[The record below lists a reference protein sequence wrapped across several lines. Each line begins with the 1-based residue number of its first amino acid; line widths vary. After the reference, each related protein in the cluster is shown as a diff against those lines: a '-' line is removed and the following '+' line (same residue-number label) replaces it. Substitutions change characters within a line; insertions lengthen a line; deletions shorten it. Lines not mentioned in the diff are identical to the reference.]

1 MKGTLLVVIKIL
13 LSLGLLLAATH
24 HLTAQA
30 LVAESKPIHSDS
42 HQKLSGK
49 IIFSTTAKAIES
61 YQATELIQR
70 IELNSTKS
78 LYFNAVLNQPLT
90 TYLQGLAPELSVEE
104 VNKIGNYQFTFYVDG
119 SVVYTE
125 NLNLAAGLS
134 TEKSSHKVLTKP
146 FFSEAGEDS
155 WGRFLWMRFMHF
167 GGEQALTEGVHTLKI
182 EIRPYVKTADIK
194 IGNLIAAGEISVQVV
209 KPKASEQQIAIQP
222 IQATHDWVISKD
234 SYNKDLIRAMNKK
247 IAEKDFKDISS
258 VVVIKDGALLV
269 EEYFNGSER
278 ASLHDPR
285 SVGKSFASTM
295 LGIAIKESFIQSE
308 KQSLSEFYPLNNYQN
323 YSAQKANISLKD
335 LMTMTSG
342 FAGDDSDSASQ
353 GNEENMYPTPDWVK
367 FTLDLPMQNTR
378 SSEKEW
384 SYFTAGVVVLGDV
397 LHQKV
402 PDGLEAYAD
411 KKLFAPLGITE
422 YQWQYTPQKVANTAG
437 GIRLRALDFAKYGQL
452 YKNGGNWGKQQIIP
466 ADWVKAS
473 LAKQVARTEQKDGG
487 HYGYLFWNDSI
498 QSGQQS
504 FEVAYASG
512 NGGNK
517 IFIFKDIP
525 LVIVITAKA
534 YNKAYAHPQ
543 VAQMVSEYLLPAIL
557 TQASGGG

>member
-1 MKGTLLVVIKIL
+1 MKRTLLVAIKIL
-13 LSLGLLLAATH
+13 LSLGLLFAATH
-24 HLTAQA
+24 NMTAQA
-30 LVAESKPIHSDS
+30 LAAESKPIQTDS
-42 HQKLSGK
+42 QQKLSGK

-61 YQATELIQR
+61 YQATEFIQR
-70 IELNSTKS
+70 FELNSTKS
-78 LYFNAVLNQPLT
+78 LYFNAVLDQPLT
-90 TYLQGLAPELSVEE
+90 AYLQQLAPELSAEE
-104 VNKIGNYQFTFYVDG
+104 VNKNGNYQFTFYVDG

-125 NLNLAAGLS
+125 SLSVAAGLS
-134 TEKSSHKVLTKP
+134 TEKSNHKVLMKP
-146 FFSEAGEDS
+146 FFSEANEDS

-182 EIRPYVKTADIK
+182 EIRPYVKTADIR

-234 SYNKDLIRAMNKK
+234 SYNKELIRAMNKK

-258 VVVIKDGALLV
+258 VVVIKEGALLL

-295 LGIAIKESFIQSE
+295 LGIAIQEGFIQSE
-308 KQSLSEFYPLNNYQN
+308 KQSLSEFYPLKNYQN
-323 YSAQKANISLKD
+323 YSEKKANISLKD

-367 FTLDLPMQNTR
+367 FTLDLPMQNPTAPV
-378 SSEKEW
+378 KEW
-384 SYFTAGVVVLGDV
+384 SYFTAGVVVLGDI
-397 LHQKV
+397 LQKTV
-402 PDGLEAYAD
+402 PQGLEAYAD
-411 KKLFAPLGITE
+411 KKLFAPLGISKYE
-422 YQWQYTPQKVANTAG
+422 WQYTPQKVANTAG

-452 YKNGGNWGKQQIIP
+452 YKNGGSWGKQQIIP

-487 HYGYLFWNDSI
+487 YYGYLFWNDRI

-504 FEVAYASG
+504 YEVAYASG

-534 YNKAYAHPQ
+534 YNKAYGHPQ
-543 VAQMVSEYLLPAIL
+543 VAQMISDYLLPAIL
-557 TQASGGG
+557 H

>member
-1 MKGTLLVVIKIL
+1 MKRTPFVAIKIL
-13 LSLGLLLAATH
+13 VSLGLLCAVTH
-24 HLTAQA
+24 NLTADA
-30 LVAESKPIHSDS
+30 LATKSEPIHTDVQ
-42 HQKLSGK
+42 QKLSGK
-49 IIFSTTAKAIES
+49 IIFSNTPKAINV
-61 YQATELIQR
+61 YQAAELIQGF
-70 IELNSTKS
+70 ELNSSKN
-78 LYFNAVLNQPLT
+78 LYFNAVLDQPLT
-90 TYLQGLAPELSVEE
+90 AYLQELAPELSAEE
-104 VNKIGNYQFTFYVDG
+104 ANKIGNYQFTFSVDG
-119 SVVYTE
+119 SLVYTE

-134 TEKSSHKVLTKP
+134 AEKSSHKVLTKP
-146 FFSEAGEDS
+146 LFSEANEDS

-167 GGEQALTEGVHTLKI
+167 GGEQAMTEGIHTLKI

-194 IGNLIAAGEISVQVV
+194 IGKIIAAGEISVQVV
-209 KPKASEQQIAIQP
+209 RPKATEQQIAIQP
-222 IQATHDWVISKD
+222 IQASHDWVISKD

-258 VVVIKDGALLV
+258 VVVIKEGALLL

-295 LGIAIKESFIQSE
+295 LGIAIHEGFIQSE
-308 KQSLSEFYPLNNYQN
+308 KQTLSEFYPLKNYQN
-323 YSAQKANISLKD
+323 YSAQKANVSLKD

-342 FAGDDSDSASQ
+342 FAGDDSDSASA
-353 GNEENMYPTPDWVK
+353 GNEENMYPTSDWVK
-367 FTLDLPMQNTR
+367 FTLDLPMQNPTTPA
-378 SSEKEW
+378 KEW

-397 LHQKV
+397 LQKTV
-402 PDGLEAYAD
+402 PQGLEAYAG

-452 YKNGGNWGKQQIIP
+452 YKNGGSWGTQQIIP

-487 HYGYLFWNDSI
+487 HYGYLFWNDTI

-504 FEVAYASG
+504 YEVAYASG

-525 LVIVITAKA
+525 LVIVITATA
-534 YNKAYAHPQ
+534 YNKAYGHPQ
-543 VAQMVSEYLLPAIL
+543 VAQMISDYILPAVL
-557 TQASGGG
+557 TQTSGGG

>member
-1 MKGTLLVVIKIL
+1 MKRTLLVAIKTL
-13 LSLGLLLAATH
+13 LSVGLLFAATYN
-24 HLTAQA
+24 LTAQA
-30 LVAESKPIHSDS
+30 LAAESKPIHTDS
-42 HQKLSGK
+42 LQELSGK
-49 IIFSTTAKAIES
+49 IIFSTSANVLES
-61 YQATELIQR
+61 YQTTEFIQR
-70 IELNSTKS
+70 FELNSAKN
-78 LYFNAVLNQPLT
+78 LYFNAVLDQPLT
-90 TYLQGLAPELSVEE
+90 TYLQELAPELSAEE
-104 VNKIGNYQFTFYVDG
+104 VNKIGNYQFTFYVDDT
-119 SVVYTE
+119 VIYTE
-125 NLNLAAGLS
+125 NLNIAAGLS
-134 TEKSSHKVLTKP
+134 TEKSSHKVLIKP
-146 FFSEAGEDS
+146 FFSEANEDS

-167 GGEQALTEGVHTLKI
+167 GGEQALTEGVRTLKV
-182 EIRPYVKTADIK
+182 EIRPYVKTTDVK
-194 IGNLIAAGEISVQVV
+194 IGHLIAAGEISVRVV
-209 KPKASEQQIAIQP
+209 KIKASEQQMAIQP

-258 VVVIKDGALLV
+258 VVVIKDGALLL

-285 SVGKSFASTM
+285 SVGKSFASTI
-295 LGIAIKESFIQSE
+295 LGIAIQEGFIQSE
-308 KQSLSEFYPLNNYQN
+308 KQTLSEFYPLNNYQN
-323 YSAQKANISLKD
+323 YSEKKAHVSLKD
-335 LMTMTSG
+335 LLTMTSG
-342 FAGDDSDSASQ
+342 FAGNDSDSASQ

-367 FTLDLPMQNTR
+367 FTLDLPMQNPT
-378 SSEKEW
+378 SSAKAW

-397 LHQKV
+397 LQQKV

-452 YKNGGNWGKQQIIP
+452 YKNGGRWGKQQIIP
-466 ADWVKAS
+466 AAWVKAS
-473 LAKQVARTEQKDGG
+473 LVKQVARTEQKDGG

-543 VAQMVSEYLLPAIL
+543 VMQMISDYLLPAIL
-557 TQASGGG
+557 H

>member
-1 MKGTLLVVIKIL
+1 MKRTLLVAINIL
-13 LSLGLLLAATH
+13 VSLGLLFAATFNLTTQALAA
-24 HLTAQA
+24 
-30 LVAESKPIHSDS
+30 ESTQIHTDS
-42 HQKLSGK
+42 QQKLSGK
-49 IIFSTTAKAIES
+49 IIFSTTAKAVET

-70 IELNSTKS
+70 FELNSTKN
-78 LYFNAVLNQPLT
+78 LYFNAVLDKPLT
-90 TYLQGLAPELSVEE
+90 AYLQELVPGLSAEDA
-104 VNKIGNYQFTFYVDG
+104 NKNGNYQFTFSVDD
-119 SVVYTE
+119 SLVYTE
-125 NLNLAAGLS
+125 NLNIAAGLS
-134 TEKSSHKVLTKP
+134 TEKSANKVLMKP
-146 FFSEAGEDS
+146 FFSETNEDS

-182 EIRPYVKTADIK
+182 EIRPYVKTADLK

-222 IQATHDWVISKD
+222 IQAAQDWVISKD

-258 VVVIKDGALLV
+258 VVVIKEGALLL

-295 LGIAIKESFIQSE
+295 LGIAIQEGFIQSE
-308 KQSLSEFYPLNNYQN
+308 KQTLSEFYPLKNYQN
-323 YSAQKANISLKD
+323 YSEKKANISLKD

-367 FTLDLPMQNTR
+367 FALDLPMQNPT
-378 SSEKEW
+378 SSAKEW
-384 SYFTAGVVVLGDV
+384 SYFTAGVVVLGDI
-397 LHQKV
+397 LQKTV
-402 PDGLEAYAD
+402 PEGLEAYAD
-411 KKLFAPLGITE
+411 KKLFAPLGITQ

-452 YKNGGNWGKQQIIP
+452 YKNGGSWGKQQIIP

-525 LVIVITAKA
+525 VVIVITAKA

-543 VAQMVSEYLLPAIL
+543 VTKMISDYILPAIL
-557 TQASGGG
+557 H

>member
-1 MKGTLLVVIKIL
+1 MKRTLFFATTIL
-13 LSLGLLLAATH
+13 IALGLLFAVPAEALAAEPKTTDSG
-24 HLTAQA
+24 LQQNYRGKILFSAS
-30 LVAESKPIHSDS
+30 SKTFSASPSSELIHS
-42 HQKLSGK
+42 
-49 IIFSTTAKAIES
+49 F
-61 YQATELIQR
+61 
-70 IELNSTKS
+70 ELNSTKN
-78 LYFNAVLNQPLT
+78 LYFHAVLAQPLT
-90 TYLQGLAPELSVEE
+90 VYLQQLAPGLSAEE
-104 VNKIGNYQFTFYVDG
+104 ANKNGNYQFIFYVDG

-125 NLNLAAGLS
+125 RLNLAAGLA
-134 TEKSSHKVLTKP
+134 TEKSSHKILTKP
-146 FFSEAGEDS
+146 FFSEANEDS
-155 WGRFLWMRFMHF
+155 WGRFLWMRFMHS
-167 GGEQALTEGVHTLKI
+167 GGEKALTEGQHQLKL
-182 EIRPYVKTADIK
+182 EIRPYLQSSSIQV
-194 IGNLIAAGEISVQVV
+194 GQVIASGEVSVLVV
-209 KPKASEQQIAIQP
+209 KPKVTEQQIAIQP

-258 VVVIKDGALLV
+258 VVVIKDGALLL
-269 EEYFNGSER
+269 EEYFNGSDR
-278 ASLHDPR
+278 SSLHDPR

-295 LGIAIKESFIQSE
+295 LGIAIKEGFIQSE
-308 KQSLSEFYPLNNYQN
+308 KQTLSEFYPLKNYQN
-323 YSAQKANISLKD
+323 YSTQKANISLKD

-342 FAGDDSDSASQ
+342 FAGDDSDSTSQ
-353 GNEENMYPTPDWVK
+353 GNEENMYPTSDWVK
-367 FTLDLPMQNTR
+367 FALDLPMKNPA
-378 SSEKEW
+378 SSTKEW

-397 LHQKV
+397 LQQKV
-402 PDGLEAYAD
+402 PGGLEAYAD

-452 YKNGGNWGKQQIIP
+452 YKNGGLWGKQQIIP

-473 LAKQVARTEQKDGG
+473 LAKQVARTEKEDGG
-487 HYGYLFWNDSI
+487 HYGYLFWNDRI

-504 FEVAYASG
+504 YEVAYASG

-543 VAQMVSEYLLPAIL
+543 VNQLVSDYLLPAIVN
-557 TQASGGG
+557 

>member
-1 MKGTLLVVIKIL
+1 MKRTLLVAIKIL
-13 LSLGLLLAATH
+13 LSLGLLFAATH

-30 LVAESKPIHSDS
+30 LAAESKPIHTDS
-42 HQKLSGK
+42 QQKLSGK

-70 IELNSTKS
+70 FELNSTKS
-78 LYFNAVLNQPLT
+78 LYFNAVLDQPLT
-90 TYLQGLAPELSVEE
+90 AYLQELAPELSAEE

-134 TEKSSHKVLTKP
+134 TEKSSHKVLMKP
-146 FFSEAGEDS
+146 FFSEASEDS

-167 GGEQALTEGVHTLKI
+167 GGEQAMTEGVHTLKI

-194 IGNLIAAGEISVQVV
+194 IGNLIATGEISVQVV
-209 KPKASEQQIAIQP
+209 KPKATEQQIAIQP
-222 IQATHDWVISKD
+222 IQATHDWIISKD

-258 VVVIKDGALLV
+258 VVVIKDGALLL

-295 LGIAIKESFIQSE
+295 LGIAIAEGFIQSE
-308 KQSLSEFYPLNNYQN
+308 RQSLSEFYPLKNYQN
-323 YSAQKANISLKD
+323 YSTQKANVSLKD

-367 FTLDLPMQNTR
+367 FTLDLPMQNPT
-378 SSEKEW
+378 SSAKEW
-384 SYFTAGVVVLGDV
+384 SYFTAGVVILGDV
-397 LHQKV
+397 LHQKI

-452 YKNGGNWGKQQIIP
+452 YKNGGSWGKQQIIP

-473 LAKQVARTEQKDGG
+473 LAEQVARTEQKDGG
-487 HYGYLFWNDSI
+487 HYGYLFWNDRI

-534 YNKAYAHPQ
+534 YNKAYGHPQ
-543 VAQMVSEYLLPAIL
+543 VAQMISDYLLPAIL
-557 TQASGGG
+557 H

>member
-1 MKGTLLVVIKIL
+1 MKKTLLVAIKIL
-13 LSLGLLLAATH
+13 LSLGLLFAATH
-24 HLTAQA
+24 NLTAQA
-30 LVAESKPIHSDS
+30 LATKSESIHTDS
-42 HQKLSGK
+42 QQKLSGK

-70 IELNSTKS
+70 FELNSTKS
-78 LYFNAVLNQPLT
+78 LYFNAVLDQPLT
-90 TYLQGLAPELSVEE
+90 AYLQQLAPELSAEE

-125 NLNLAAGLS
+125 SLNLAAGLS
-134 TEKSSHKVLTKP
+134 TEKSSHKVLMKP
-146 FFSEAGEDS
+146 FFSEANEDS

-194 IGNLIAAGEISVQVV
+194 IGNLIAAGDISVQVV
-209 KPKASEQQIAIQP
+209 KPKASEQQIAVQP

-234 SYNKDLIRAMNKK
+234 SYNKELIRAMNKK

-258 VVVIKDGALLV
+258 VVVIKDGALLL

-295 LGIAIKESFIQSE
+295 LGIAIQEGFIQSE
-308 KQSLSEFYPLNNYQN
+308 KQSLSEFYPLKNYQN
-323 YSAQKANISLKD
+323 YSEKKANISLKD

-367 FTLDLPMQNTR
+367 FTLDLPMQNPT
-378 SSEKEW
+378 SSAKEW

-437 GIRLRALDFAKYGQL
+437 GIGLRALDFAKYGQL
-452 YKNGGNWGKQQIIP
+452 YKNGGSWGKQQIIP

-487 HYGYLFWNDSI
+487 HYGYLFWNDTI

-504 FEVAYASG
+504 YEVAYASG

-534 YNKAYAHPQ
+534 YNKAYGHPQ

-557 TQASGGG
+557 H

>member
-1 MKGTLLVVIKIL
+1 MKRTLFVAIKNL
-13 LSLGLLLAATH
+13 LSLGLLFAATH
-24 HLTAQA
+24 HITAQTLA
-30 LVAESKPIHSDS
+30 AEPNLTQGERL
-42 HQKLSGK
+42 QKHSGK
-49 IIFSTTAKAIES
+49 ILFSTTPKAINA
-61 YQATELIQR
+61 YRPTELIQKF
-70 IELNSTKS
+70 ELNSSKN
-78 LYFNAVLNQPLT
+78 LYFNAVLDQPLT
-90 TYLQGLAPELSVEE
+90 AYLQELAPELSAEE
-104 VNKIGNYQFTFYVDG
+104 VNKIGNYQFTFSIDG
-119 SVVYTE
+119 TAVYSE
-125 NLNLAAGLS
+125 NLNLAAGLP

-146 FFSEAGEDS
+146 LFSEANEDS
-155 WGRFLWMRFMHF
+155 WGRFLWMRFMHLA
-167 GGEQALTEGVHTLKI
+167 GEQALTEGIHRLKI
-182 EIRPYVKTADIK
+182 EIRPYVKTAELK
-194 IGNLIAAGEISVQVV
+194 IGKLIAAGEILVQVV

-258 VVVIKDGALLV
+258 VVVIKEGALLL
-269 EEYFNGSER
+269 EQYFNGSDR

-295 LGIAIKESFIQSE
+295 LGIAIQEGFIHSE
-308 KQSLSEFYPLNNYQN
+308 TQKLSEFYPLKNYQN
-323 YSAQKANISLKD
+323 YSENKANVSLKD
-335 LMTMTSG
+335 LLTMTSG

-353 GNEENMYPTPDWVK
+353 GNEENMYPTSDWVK
-367 FTLDLPMQNTR
+367 FTLDLPMQNPP
-378 SSEKEW
+378 SSAKEW
-384 SYFTAGVVVLGDV
+384 RYFTAGVVVLGDV
-397 LHQKV
+397 LQQKV
-402 PDGLEAYAD
+402 PGGLEAYAD

-452 YKNGGNWGKQQIIP
+452 YKNDGLWGKQQIIP

-473 LAKQVARTEQKDGG
+473 LANQVARTEQKDGG

-504 FEVAYASG
+504 YDVAYASG

-517 IFIFKDIP
+517 IFIFKDLP

-543 VAQMVSEYLLPAIL
+543 VNQIVSDYLLPAIVN
-557 TQASGGG
+557 

>member
-1 MKGTLLVVIKIL
+1 MKGTLLVAIKIL
-13 LSLGLLLAATH
+13 LSLGLLLATTH

-30 LVAESKPIHSDS
+30 MAAESESKPIHTDS
-42 HQKLSGK
+42 QQKLSGK

-78 LYFNAVLNQPLT
+78 LYFNAVLDQPLT

-146 FFSEAGEDS
+146 FFSEANEDS

-209 KPKASEQQIAIQP
+209 KPRASEQQIAIQP
-222 IQATHDWVISKD
+222 IQASHDWVISKD

-258 VVVIKDGALLV
+258 VVVIKDGALLL

-295 LGIAIKESFIQSE
+295 LGIAIAEGFIQSE
-308 KQSLSEFYPLNNYQN
+308 KQTLSEFYPLKNYQN
-323 YSAQKANISLKD
+323 YSEKKANVSLKD

-367 FTLDLPMQNTR
+367 FTLDLPMQNPT
-378 SSEKEW
+378 SYSKEW

-452 YKNGGNWGKQQIIP
+452 YKNGGSWGTQQIIP

-473 LAKQVARTEQKDGG
+473 LATQVARTEQKDGG
-487 HYGYLFWNDSI
+487 HYGYLFWNDSV

-504 FEVAYASG
+504 YEVAYASG

-543 VAQMVSEYLLPAIL
+543 VAQMISDYLLPAML
-557 TQASGGG
+557 Y

>member
-1 MKGTLLVVIKIL
+1 MKRTLLVTIKIL
-13 LSLGLLLAATH
+13 LSLGLLFAATH

-30 LVAESKPIHSDS
+30 LAAESKPTHTDS
-42 HQKLSGK
+42 SQKLSGK

-61 YQATELIQR
+61 YQATEFIQR
-70 IELNSTKS
+70 FELNSTKS
-78 LYFNAVLNQPLT
+78 LYFNAVLDLPLT
-90 TYLQGLAPELSVEE
+90 AYLQELAPELSAEE

-125 NLNLAAGLS
+125 SLNLAAGLS

-146 FFSEAGEDS
+146 LFSEANEDS

-222 IQATHDWVISKD
+222 IQVTHDWVISKD

-258 VVVIKDGALLV
+258 VVVIKDGALLL

-295 LGIAIKESFIQSE
+295 LGIAIAEGFIQSE
-308 KQSLSEFYPLNNYQN
+308 KQKLSEFYSLKNYQN

-367 FTLDLPMQNTR
+367 FTLDLPMQNPT
-378 SSEKEW
+378 SSAKEW
-384 SYFTAGVVVLGDV
+384 SYFTAGV
-397 LHQKV
+397 
-402 PDGLEAYAD
+402 
-411 KKLFAPLGITE
+411 
-422 YQWQYTPQKVANTAG
+422 
-437 GIRLRALDFAKYGQL
+437 
-452 YKNGGNWGKQQIIP
+452 
-466 ADWVKAS
+466 
-473 LAKQVARTEQKDGG
+473 
-487 HYGYLFWNDSI
+487 
-498 QSGQQS
+498 
-504 FEVAYASG
+504 
-512 NGGNK
+512 
-517 IFIFKDIP
+517 
-525 LVIVITAKA
+525 
-534 YNKAYAHPQ
+534 
-543 VAQMVSEYLLPAIL
+543 
-557 TQASGGG
+557 

>member
-1 MKGTLLVVIKIL
+1 M
-13 LSLGLLLAATH
+13 
-24 HLTAQA
+24 
-30 LVAESKPIHSDS
+30 
-42 HQKLSGK
+42 
-49 IIFSTTAKAIES
+49 TT
-61 YQATELIQR
+61 TE
-70 IELNSTKS
+70 
-78 LYFNAVLNQPLT
+78 
-90 TYLQGLAPELSVEE
+90 LAPELSAEE
-104 VNKIGNYQFTFYVDG
+104 ANKNGNYQFTFYVDG

-125 NLNLAAGLS
+125 NLNQSAGLS
-134 TEKSSHKVLTKP
+134 TEKSSQKVLMKP
-146 FFSEAGEDS
+146 FFSEANEDS

-167 GGEQALTEGVHTLKI
+167 GGELALTEGAHTLNI

-194 IGNLIAAGEISVQVV
+194 IGHLIAAGEVSVQVI
-209 KPKASEQQIAIQP
+209 KPKATEQQITIQP

-258 VVVIKDGALLV
+258 VVVIKDGALLL

-295 LGIAIKESFIQSE
+295 LGIAIQEGFIQSE
-308 KQSLSEFYPLNNYQN
+308 TQSLSEFYPLKNYQN

-342 FAGDDSDSASQ
+342 FAGNDSDSASQ

-367 FTLDLPMQNTR
+367 FTLDLPMQKPT
-378 SSEKEW
+378 SPAKEW
-384 SYFTAGVVVLGDV
+384 SYFTAGVVVLGDI
-397 LHQKV
+397 LQKTV
-402 PDGLEAYAD
+402 PQGLEAYAD
-411 KKLFAPLGITE
+411 KKLFAPLGISQYE
-422 YQWQYTPQKVANTAG
+422 WQYTPQKVANTAG

-452 YKNGGNWGKQQIIP
+452 YKNGGSWGKQQIIP
-466 ADWVKAS
+466 ANWVKAS

-498 QSGQQS
+498 ESGQQS
-504 FEVAYASG
+504 YEVAYASG

-534 YNKAYAHPQ
+534 YNKAYGHPQ
-543 VAQMVSEYLLPAIL
+543 VAQMISDYLLPAIL

>member
-1 MKGTLLVVIKIL
+1 MKRTLLVAINIL
-13 LSLGLLLAATH
+13 VSLGLLFAATFN
-24 HLTAQA
+24 LTTQA
-30 LVAESKPIHSDS
+30 LAAESKQIHTDS
-42 HQKLSGK
+42 QQKLSGK
-49 IIFSTTAKAIES
+49 IIFSTTAKAVET

-70 IELNSTKS
+70 FELNSTKN
-78 LYFNAVLNQPLT
+78 LYFNAVLDKPLT
-90 TYLQGLAPELSVEE
+90 AYLQELVPGLSAEDA
-104 VNKIGNYQFTFYVDG
+104 NKNGNYQFTFSVDD
-119 SVVYTE
+119 SLVYTE
-125 NLNLAAGLS
+125 NLNIAAGLS
-134 TEKSSHKVLTKP
+134 TEKSANKVLMKP
-146 FFSEAGEDS
+146 FFSETNEDS

-182 EIRPYVKTADIK
+182 EIRPYVKTADLK

-222 IQATHDWVISKD
+222 IQAAQDWVISKD

-258 VVVIKDGALLV
+258 VVVIKEGALLL

-295 LGIAIKESFIQSE
+295 LGIAIQEGFIQSE
-308 KQSLSEFYPLNNYQN
+308 KQTLSEFYPLKNYQN
-323 YSAQKANISLKD
+323 YSEKKANISLKD

-367 FTLDLPMQNTR
+367 FALDLPMQNPT
-378 SSEKEW
+378 SSAKEW
-384 SYFTAGVVVLGDV
+384 SYFTAGVVVLGDI
-397 LHQKV
+397 LQKTV
-402 PDGLEAYAD
+402 PEGLEAYAD
-411 KKLFAPLGITE
+411 KKLFAPLGITQ

-452 YKNGGNWGKQQIIP
+452 YKNGGSWGKQQIIP

-525 LVIVITAKA
+525 VVIVITAKA
-534 YNKAYAHPQ
+534 YNKAYDHPQ
-543 VAQMVSEYLLPAIL
+543 VTKMISDYILPAIL
-557 TQASGGG
+557 H

>member
-1 MKGTLLVVIKIL
+1 MKRTPFVAIKIL
-13 LSLGLLLAATH
+13 VSLGLLCAVTH
-24 HLTAQA
+24 NLTADA
-30 LVAESKPIHSDS
+30 LATKSEPIHTDVQ
-42 HQKLSGK
+42 QKLSGK
-49 IIFSTTAKAIES
+49 IIFSNTPKAINV
-61 YQATELIQR
+61 YQAAELIQGF
-70 IELNSTKS
+70 ELNSSKN
-78 LYFNAVLNQPLT
+78 LYFNAVLDQPLT
-90 TYLQGLAPELSVEE
+90 AYLQELAPELSAEE
-104 VNKIGNYQFTFYVDG
+104 ANKIGNYQFTFSVDG
-119 SVVYTE
+119 SLVYTE

-134 TEKSSHKVLTKP
+134 AEKSSHKVLTKP
-146 FFSEAGEDS
+146 LFSEANEDS

-167 GGEQALTEGVHTLKI
+167 GGEQAMTEGVHILKI

-194 IGNLIAAGEISVQVV
+194 IGKIIAAGEISVQVV
-209 KPKASEQQIAIQP
+209 RPKATEQQIAIQP
-222 IQATHDWVISKD
+222 IQASHDWVISKD

-258 VVVIKDGALLV
+258 VVVIKEGALLL

-295 LGIAIKESFIQSE
+295 LGIAIHEGFIQSE
-308 KQSLSEFYPLNNYQN
+308 KQTLSEFYPLKNYQN
-323 YSAQKANISLKD
+323 YSAQKANVSLKD

-342 FAGDDSDSASQ
+342 FAGDDSDSASA
-353 GNEENMYPTPDWVK
+353 GNEENMYPTSDWVK
-367 FTLDLPMQNTR
+367 FTLDLPMQNPTTPA
-378 SSEKEW
+378 KEW

-397 LHQKV
+397 LQKTV
-402 PDGLEAYAD
+402 PQGLEAYAG

-452 YKNGGNWGKQQIIP
+452 YKNGGSWGTQQIIP

-487 HYGYLFWNDSI
+487 HYGYLFWNDTI

-504 FEVAYASG
+504 YEVAYASG

-525 LVIVITAKA
+525 LVIVITATA
-534 YNKAYAHPQ
+534 YNKAYGHPQ
-543 VAQMVSEYLLPAIL
+543 VAQMISDYILPAVL
-557 TQASGGG
+557 TQTSGGG

>member
-1 MKGTLLVVIKIL
+1 MKKTLLVAIKIL
-13 LSLGLLLAATH
+13 LSLGLLFAATH
-24 HLTAQA
+24 NLTAQA
-30 LVAESKPIHSDS
+30 LAAESKPIHTDS
-42 HQKLSGK
+42 QQKLSGK

-70 IELNSTKS
+70 FELNSTKS
-78 LYFNAVLNQPLT
+78 LYLNAVLAQPLT
-90 TYLQGLAPELSVEE
+90 AYLQQLAPELSAEE

-125 NLNLAAGLS
+125 SLNLAAGLS
-134 TEKSSHKVLTKP
+134 TEKSSHKVLMKP
-146 FFSEAGEDS
+146 LFSEANEDS

-194 IGNLIAAGEISVQVV
+194 IGNLIAAGDISVQVV
-209 KPKASEQQIAIQP
+209 KPKASEQQIAVQP

-234 SYNKDLIRAMNKK
+234 SYNKELIRAMNKK

-258 VVVIKDGALLV
+258 VVVIKDGALLL

-295 LGIAIKESFIQSE
+295 LGIAIQEGFIQSE
-308 KQSLSEFYPLNNYQN
+308 KQSLSEFYPLKNYQN
-323 YSAQKANISLKD
+323 YSEKKANISLKD

-342 FAGDDSDSASQ
+342 LAGDDSDSASQ

-367 FTLDLPMQNTR
+367 FTLDLPMQNPT
-378 SSEKEW
+378 SSAKEW

-452 YKNGGNWGKQQIIP
+452 YKNGGSWGKQQIIP

-487 HYGYLFWNDSI
+487 HYGYLFWNDTI

-504 FEVAYASG
+504 YEVAYASG

-534 YNKAYAHPQ
+534 YNKAYGHPQ

-557 TQASGGG
+557 H

>member
-1 MKGTLLVVIKIL
+1 MKRTLLVTIKIL
-13 LSLGLLLAATH
+13 LSLGLLFAATH

-30 LVAESKPIHSDS
+30 LAAESKPTHTDS
-42 HQKLSGK
+42 QQKLSGK

-61 YQATELIQR
+61 YQATEFIQR
-70 IELNSTKS
+70 FELNSTKS
-78 LYFNAVLNQPLT
+78 LYFNAVLDQPLT
-90 TYLQGLAPELSVEE
+90 AYLQQLAPELSAEE

-134 TEKSSHKVLTKP
+134 TEKSSHKVLVKP
-146 FFSEAGEDS
+146 LFSEANEDS

-209 KPKASEQQIAIQP
+209 KPKATEQQIAIQP

-258 VVVIKDGALLV
+258 VVVIKDGALLL

-295 LGIAIKESFIQSE
+295 LGIAIQEGFIQSE
-308 KQSLSEFYPLNNYQN
+308 KQSLSEFYPLNNYRN

-367 FTLDLPMQNTR
+367 FTLDLPMKNPTAPA
-378 SSEKEW
+378 KEW
-384 SYFTAGVVVLGDV
+384 SYFTAGVVVLGDI
-397 LHQKV
+397 LQKTV
-402 PDGLEAYAD
+402 PQGLEAYAD

-452 YKNGGNWGKQQIIP
+452 YKNGGSWGKQQIIS
-466 ADWVKAS
+466 ANWVKAS

-498 QSGQQS
+498 LSGQQS

-534 YNKAYAHPQ
+534 YNKAYGHPQ
-543 VAQMVSEYLLPAIL
+543 VAQMVSDYLLPAIL
-557 TQASGGG
+557 H